1 MFVDECLE
9 FHGIHEPGGTSDN
22 LSVLHCDDGREQ
34 FDLIPF
40 RGRWFRVDIDGLEG
54 NPGLILACDGGKN
67 RFHFLTGT
75 APVGFEF
82 DDSERSGIRMQWSG
96 ETESQEREG
105 KKEGAFFHMGR
116 RMVTSVRRITV
127 ANLAMIYSEC

>member
-22 LSVLHCDDGREQ
+22 LSVFHCDYGRDH
-34 FDLIPF
+34 FDLVSV

-54 NPGLILACDGGKN
+54 YSGLILASDGGKN
-67 RFHFLTGT
+67 RLHLLTGS

-82 DDSERSGIRMQWSG
+82 DYSERTGIRVQRSG
-96 ETESQEREG
+96 KTESQEREG
-105 KKEGAFFHMGR
+105 EKEGR
-116 RMVTSVRRITV
+116 
-127 ANLAMIYSEC
+127 